1 MVASD
6 EEVTKLSN
14 KVEVIANMTI
24 KQQSIYSIM
33 VMLAMTSTL
42 LLGLVTSSSEATIY
56 LFHNGHVSDDFN
68 LIAMLSNFL
77 VRSNHLSIP

>member
-6 EEVTKLSN
+6 EEVTKPSS
-14 KVEVIANMTI
+14 KVEVTA
-24 KQQSIYSIM
+24 
-33 VMLAMTSTL
+33 

-56 LFHNGHVSDDFN
+56 LLHNGHVIDDFN
-68 LIAMLSNFL
+68 LIARLSNFL